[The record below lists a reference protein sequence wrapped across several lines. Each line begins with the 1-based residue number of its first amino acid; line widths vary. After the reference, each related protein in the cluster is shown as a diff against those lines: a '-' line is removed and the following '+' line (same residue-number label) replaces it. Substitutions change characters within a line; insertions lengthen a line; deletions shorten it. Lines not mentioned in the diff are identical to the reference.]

1 MAMTRRGWAV
11 DFGANYFL
19 AGKAVERCRS
29 VILEALEA
37 FEQGKPWSRAKLI
50 SKLKTAVAWSVANY
64 NLDEYDHY
72 PLTGNDMM
80 FGAQSI
86 DVEHAAE
93 FMIRESG
100 VGEFLR

>member
-1 MAMTRRGWAV
+1 ME
-11 DFGANYFL
+11 FGANNFL

-29 VILEALEA
+29 IILESLES

-64 NLDEYDHY
+64 NLDEHDHY
-72 PLTGNDMM
+72 SVTGNDMM

-86 DVEHAAE
+86 DVEDAPT
-93 FMIRESG
+93 FMMRESG
-100 VGEFLR
+100 ISEFLS